1 MTAAFVLLLPML
13 AACFAAMLVAT
24 LLRDEP
30 IYDSLRERTMRSATG
45 R

>member
-1 MTAAFVLLLPML
+1 LPLL
-13 AACFAAMLVAT
+13 AACFGAMVVAT

-30 IYDSLRERTMRSATG
+30 IYDSLRERTLQSVGG